1 MFDYS
6 ARPELLKGRVI
17 LVTGAGRGIGAAA
30 AKTYA
35 AHGATVLLLG
45 KTEAN
50 LAQVYDE
57 IEAAGQPQPVVIPFN
72 LETALPHQY
81 DELAAMIEKE
91 FGHLDGLLHN
101 ASIIGPRTPI
111 EQLSGENFMRVMH
124 VNVNAMFMLTSTLL
138 PLLKLSQDASV
149 VFTSS
154 SVGRKGR
161 AYWGAYGVS
170 KFATEGLMQTLADE
184 LDYRVV
190 ATSRSIKPSTDPDIL
205 TVAGDIADPATAER
219 VIREGVARFGRIDS
233 LINNAGIFV
242 AKPFTSYT
250 HEDYVNVLAVN
261 LNGFFYITQLAITE
275 MLKQGAGHIVN
286 ITTSLVDHAIDGVP
300 SVLAS
305 LTKGGL
311 NSATKSLAIEYAKR
325 GIRVNAVSPGIIKTP
340 MHGEETHAALGSLH
354 PVGHMGEARDI
365 AQAIVYLESA
375 GFVTGEILHVD
386 GGQSAGH

>member
-6 ARPELLKGRVI
+6 ARPELLKDRVI

-50 LAQVYDE
+50 LIQVYDE
-57 IEAAGQPQPVVIPFN
+57 IEAAGHPQPAVIPFN

-81 DELAAMIEKE
+81 DELAAMIEK
-91 FGHLDGLLHN
+91 
-101 ASIIGPRTPI
+101 A
-111 EQLSGENFMRVMH
+111 GENFMRVMQ

-184 LDYRVV
+184 VD
-190 ATSRSIKPSTDPDIL
+190 
-205 TVAGDIADPATAER
+205 TVAPVRSNSINPGATR
-219 VIREGVARFGRIDS
+219 
-233 LINNAGIFV
+233 
-242 AKPFTSYT
+242 TS
-250 HEDYVNVLAVN
+250 
-261 LNGFFYITQLAITE
+261 
-275 MLKQGAGHIVN
+275 M
-286 ITTSLVDHAIDGVP
+286 
-300 SVLAS
+300 
-305 LTKGGL
+305 
-311 NSATKSLAIEYAKR
+311 R
-325 GIRVNAVSPGIIKTP
+325 
-340 MHGEETHAALGSLH
+340 
-354 PVGHMGEARDI
+354 
-365 AQAIVYLESA
+365 AQAYPGENPLNNPTPEEIMPVYLYLMGPDS
-375 GFVTGEILHVD
+375 TGIN
-386 GGQSAGH
+386 GQAFNAQ